1 MAGSETGTEGESC
14 PAPGR
19 PSPAPTLT
27 RGFVSEANE
36 ILLQEARTPFILP
49 QRHNSTRYENRI
61 HLTDHFV
68 YHRRMIHTSKH
79 EEDR

>member
-1 MAGSETGTEGESC
+1 MRSS
-14 PAPGR
+14 
-19 PSPAPTLT
+19 
-27 RGFVSEANE
+27 
-36 ILLQEARTPFILP
+36 QEARTPPFILS

-79 EEDR
+79 EEDG